1 MYIICT
7 QRYTE
12 FGESKMAANS
22 KITVNKKNYCTYFY
36 VHIIQMSVM
45 CVNK

>member
-22 KITVNKKNYCTYFY
+22 KITVNKK
-36 VHIIQMSVM
+36 IIVPIFMYISYKCQ
-45 CVNK
+45 